1 MQETEPD
8 VVSNTGHVEVKFH
21 EESHGGT
28 GSGDS
33 TELADQVTR
42 SA

>member
-8 VVSNTGHVEVKFH
+8 VVSNTGEVEVKFR

-28 GSGDS
+28 GSRDS
-33 TELADQVTR
+33 PELADQVAR